1 MLYESRSKKDHKEN
15 YIKGKWTYD
24 SATKK
29 LNLAIDK
36 YVQEGKNQDKDSL
49 NSNIEYTI
57 KSFKDDVFQMEDVK
71 ENVLKAK
78 KVK

>member
-1 MLYESRSKKDHKEN
+1 M
-15 YIKGKWTYD
+15 
-24 SATKK
+24 
-29 LNLAIDK
+29 
-36 YVQEGKNQDKDSL
+36 QEGKNQDKDSL